1 MTLSFSTIKMRFL
14 GIWYHSGFQKYFRNT
29 GWLFGEKLLR
39 LGVGLFVSVWVARY
53 LGPAQFGLYN
63 YAISFAGLFTVIATF
78 GLDGIVVRELVKHP
92 DKKDVLLGTSFYLK
106 VIGAFLSL
114 VILAFAIFLTNNTDF
129 EKLLIFI
136 VASSVIFQSFSVI
149 DFYFQSKILSKF
161 SVFAGAISF
170 LVTSILKV
178 ILIVNQAP
186 LVYFVCIVLLDSLL
200 LALGYLY
207 FYKKQDLNLFVWNFD
222 KKVAKDLLKDSWP
235 LIFASIASVIY
246 MKIDQVMIKNI
257 LGDEAVGVYS
267 VAVRLSEVWY
277 FIPVLISASIF
288 PAILNVKDD
297 KKLYHSRLVHL
308 YSLVVWLSVLISL
321 IITFFSSTIVNSLYG
336 LEYAGSIPILM
347 AYVWSSIF
355 VSLGVAS
362 NNWFVAEN
370 LQLLSFFRTF
380 SGGII
385 NVVLNIIFIRQ
396 YGMYGAAISTLISY
410 AFAGYF
416 FDLFH
421 KKTRSMFFLK
431 SKSIFFRKII

>member
-1 MTLSFSTIKMRFL
+1 MRFL